1 MSGLLALLDDVAAIA
16 KAAAASVDDIAAGA
30 ARAGAKAAGVV
41 VDDAAVTPAYLGGLP
56 AARELPIVARI
67 AAGSLRNKLLLLLP
81 AALVLAA
88 AAPWAITPILM
99 AGGLYLCFEGA
110 EKLLHRRAGQEAHA
124 GGTPA
129 MSAAHLEEARVA
141 GAIKT
146 DFVLSAEIMTIALAT
161 LPPEQGLALRAA
173 VLAVV
178 AVALTAIVYGSVA
191 AVVKA
196 DDLGLHLAARARSAA
211 GRAFGRG
218 LVRGMPAVLA
228 VLSAV
233 GTAAMLWVGGGILIH
248 GAEALGRAAPA
259 RLVHDA
265 AHGLA
270 AALPAAVA
278 PAAEWAAGAAIAAA
292 LGLAAGAVAAAAL
305 GLAARLR
312 GAPPPG

>member
-67 AAGSLRNKLLLLLP
+67 AAGSLRNKLLILLP
-81 AALVLAA
+81 AALVLSLV
-88 AAPWAITPILM
+88 APSTITPILM
-99 AGGLYLCFEGA
+99 AGGVYLGFEGA
-110 EKLLHRRAGQEAHA
+110 EKLVHRLAGHDGQAAEA
-124 GGTPA
+124 PA
-129 MSAAHLEEARVA
+129 LSAAHLEERRVA

-146 DFVLSAEIMTIALAT
+146 DFVLSAEIMTIALAA
-161 LPPEQGLALRAA
+161 LPPDQGLALRAV

-178 AVALTAIVYGSVA
+178 AVALTALVYGSVA
-191 AVVKA
+191 VLVKV

-228 VLSAV
+228 ALSAA

-248 GAEALGRAAPA
+248 GAEELGWAAPS

-265 AHGLA
+265 ARGLA
-270 AALPAAVA
+270 AVLPAAVA
-278 PAAEWAAGAAIAAA
+278 PAAGWAAGAALAAA
-292 LGLAAGAVAAAAL
+292 AGLAAGAAAAGAL
-305 GLAARLR
+305 ALAARLR
-312 GAPPPG
+312 GAPRTG